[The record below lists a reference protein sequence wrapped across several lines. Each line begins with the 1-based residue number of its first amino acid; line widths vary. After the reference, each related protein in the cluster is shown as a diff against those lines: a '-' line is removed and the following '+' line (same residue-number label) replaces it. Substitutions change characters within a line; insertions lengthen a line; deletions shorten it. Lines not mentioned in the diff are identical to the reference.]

1 MCFTFDTKHE
11 AAEKKREIESAVS
24 KNKYVPPAEVPTV
37 KDAATDW
44 LNGAKVAP
52 SKHGGF
58 IKESTIEAWA
68 NHINRYIVRTLG
80 PVKMDRV
87 DTKLVEKQRDVWKG
101 KGLAART
108 INKVL
113 GTLSAIFD
121 KQIKARTISLNPVKL
136 ADRTGVGSNEVG
148 EDNEDGVKLEISES
162 DVYSADELAEL
173 FTYAEDGL
181 SRVTLMFFALTGAR
195 HGEGLGLQWPDVDFD
210 QQTVAIRRSWS
221 GRYRNG
227 EPIFHTPKTKG
238 SRRVVPIPDELEK
251 WQLRCP
257 TSKWDLVFPKL
268 NGRPQYRKR
277 GEP

>member
-1 MCFTFDTKHE
+1 LCFTFDTKHE

-24 KNKYVPPAEVPTV
+24 KNEYVPPAEIPTV

-44 LNGAKVAP
+44 LNGKKVAP

-136 ADRTGVGSNEVG
+136 ADRTGVGSNEIS
-148 EDNEDGVKLEISES
+148 EDNEDG
-162 DVYSADELAEL
+162 
-173 FTYAEDGL
+173 G
-181 SRVTLMFFALTGAR
+181 
-195 HGEGLGLQWPDVDFD
+195 
-210 QQTVAIRRSWS
+210 
-221 GRYRNG
+221 
-227 EPIFHTPKTKG
+227 
-238 SRRVVPIPDELEK
+238 
-251 WQLRCP
+251 
-257 TSKWDLVFPKL
+257 
-268 NGRPQYRKR
+268 
-277 GEP
+277 